1 MYLTNNFDESSN
13 VVNVFIFYCLVTVF
27 YHFLLIS
34 WLYFMDQFRFL
45 GKSAFFS
52 VLVFILIAE
61 TLKFSIA
68 NRYLSKKEQQGLGER
83 HKKIPANKTRFRDL
97 TRGGFV
103 LSSGLVGY
111 FAFSIL
117 FGAGLFDEH
126 EETFMLSAL
135 LTCLTVWP
143 LLLHFGSQGA
153 LGMLLGVKP
162 ASGDYTPLAELL
174 LGSVQLAV
182 AGAWL
187 GAFVLPLDWDRPW
200 QAWPIPCS
208 TGALLGHAAAHLL
221 ALGAFAGPRVIKFIT
236 NSHNRPGKK
245 IK

>member
-1 MYLTNNFDESSN
+1 MYLTNNFDESSI
-13 VVNVFIFYCLVTVF
+13 VVNVFLFYCLFTIC
-27 YHFLLIS
+27 YHFLLIG

-45 GKSAFFS
+45 GKSTFFS

-68 NRYLSKKEQQGLGER
+68 NRYLAKREQGLGER
-83 HKKIPANKTRFRDL
+83 HKKIPPNKNRFRDL
-97 TRGGFV
+97 TRGGFA

-111 FAFSIL
+111 FVFSIL

-143 LLLHFGSQGA
+143 ALMHFGSHGA
-153 LGMLLGVKP
+153 FGMLLGVKP
-162 ASGDYTPLAELL
+162 TSGDYTPLAELL
-174 LGSVQLAV
+174 LGSVQLCV

-187 GAFVLPLDWDRPW
+187 GAFVIPLDWDRPW

-208 TGALLGHAAAHLL
+208 TGALLGHAAAHF
-221 ALGAFAGPRVIKFIT
+221 LGLVSFVPRVMKFMT
-236 NSHNRPGKK
+236 TSHNRPGKK